1 MGAERRVTKHIT
13 TGLFAARPTRR
24 AEQRRAS
31 STAVVGI
38 QQSAA
43 AMRRVIKG
51 LHHAAYRC
59 RDAELTRQFYEDF
72 LGLPLVD
79 AFDINVTITNQDTT
93 AARESDVLHVFFAMA
108 DGSCVAFFQEPGEP
122 VSKRASVV
130 ADLSS
135 LILIIACC
143 GIC

>member
-1 MGAERRVTKHIT
+1 MGAERRVTNHIT

-122 VSKRASVV
+122 VSKRAAVGLLLTSRR
-130 ADLSS
+130 SS
-135 LILIIACC
+135 
-143 GIC
+143 

>member
-1 MGAERRVTKHIT
+1 MGAERRVTNHIP

-122 VSKRASVV
+122 VSKRAAVGLLLTSRR
-130 ADLSS
+130 SS
-135 LILIIACC
+135 
-143 GIC
+143 

>member
-1 MGAERRVTKHIT
+1 MGAERRVTNHIT

-122 VSKRASVV
+122 VSKHAAVV

>member
-1 MGAERRVTKHIT
+1 MGAERRVTNHIT

-122 VSKRASVV
+122 VSKRAAVV

>member
-1 MGAERRVTKHIT
+1 
-13 TGLFAARPTRR
+13 
-24 AEQRRAS
+24 
-31 STAVVGI
+31 
-38 QQSAA
+38 
-43 AMRRVIKG
+43 MRRVIKG

-122 VSKRASVV
+122 VSKRAAVGLLLTSRR
-130 ADLSS
+130 SS
-135 LILIIACC
+135 
-143 GIC
+143 

>member
-1 MGAERRVTKHIT
+1 MGAERRVTNHIT